1 MIEFEYLAIY
11 LTIGSVAGVM
21 AGLLGIGGGLI
32 IVPALVWVFARQ
44 GVDAGQ
50 LVHLAV
56 GTSLATIVATSVSSI
71 WAHHRRN
78 AVRWELFAR
87 LTPGIL
93 LGAWAG
99 AEAADRLSSVWLQRA
114 FGCFAL
120 LVGLRMLLGL
130 KAKARYDLPAASG
143 MAVGGALIGSVS
155 AVVGIGGGSMT
166 VPFLTACRVH
176 IREAVATSSACGLPI
191 ALVGA
196 LGFIWTGWSKQG
208 LPAWTSG
215 YVYWP
220 AFAGIVVSSVMLAP
234 VGARL
239 AHSIPVDR
247 LKRVFAFFLM
257 IVGTRMLL
265 G

>member
-1 MIEFEYLAIY
+1 MIEIDYLAIY
-11 LTIGSVAGVM
+11 LTIGSVAGVL

-32 IVPALVWVFARQ
+32 IVPSLVWVFARQ

-56 GTSLATIVATSVSSI
+56 GTSLATIVATSLSSI

-78 AVRWELFAR
+78 AVRWGLFLQ

-93 LGAWAG
+93 LGAWVG
-99 AEAADRLSSVWLQRA
+99 AEVADRLSSLWLQRA
-114 FGCFAL
+114 FGCFAV
-120 LVGLRMLLGL
+120 LVGLRMLLGV
-130 KAKARYDLPAASG
+130 KAKARYGLPAWPG
-143 MAVGGALIGSVS
+143 MTLGGALIGCVS

-166 VPFLTACRVH
+166 VPFLSACRVH

-196 LGFIWTGWSKQG
+196 LGFIWIGWSREG
-208 LPAWTSG
+208 LPAGTTG

-220 AFAGIVVSSVMLAP
+220 AFTGIVVSSVLLAP
-234 VGARL
+234 LGARF
-239 AHSIPVDR
+239 AHRMPVAH

-257 IVGTRMLL
+257 IVGVKMLI

>member
-1 MIEFEYLAIY
+1 MIELNYLAIY
-11 LTIGSVAGVM
+11 LTIGLAAGVM

-32 IVPALVWVFARQ
+32 IVPALVWVFASQ

-56 GTSLATIVATSVSSI
+56 GTSLATIVPTSLSSI
-71 WAHHRRN
+71 RAHHRRN
-78 AVRWELFAR
+78 AVRWELFAL

-120 LVGLRMLLGL
+120 LVGLRMLIGA
-130 KAKARYDLPAASG
+130 KAKGRYDLPARPG
-143 MAVGGALIGSVS
+143 MTLGGLVIGCVS
-155 AVVGIGGGSMT
+155 AVVGIGGGSLT

-176 IREAVATSSACGLPI
+176 IRQAVATSSACGLPI

-196 LGFIWTGWSKQG
+196 MGFIWTGWLKQG
-208 LPAWTSG
+208 LPAGTTG

-220 AFAGIVVSSVMLAP
+220 AFAGIVMSSVMFAP
-234 VGARL
+234 VGARF
-239 AHSIPVDR
+239 AHRMPVTQ

-257 IVGTRMLL
+257 IVGTKMLI